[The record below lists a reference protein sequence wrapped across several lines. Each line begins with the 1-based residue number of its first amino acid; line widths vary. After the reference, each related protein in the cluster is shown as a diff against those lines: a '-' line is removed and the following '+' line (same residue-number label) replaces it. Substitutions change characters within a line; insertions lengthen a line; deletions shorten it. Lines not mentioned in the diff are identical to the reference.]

1 MKTTNKLLFELQDGV
16 YDSCIEA
23 VTGPGSDSRMRESLE
38 AALHGF
44 EGDFGQMEVSV
55 CGAPFAAGRIYRTS
69 EWCCSQRSDR

>member
-44 EGDFGQMEVSV
+44 EGDFGKYLYTALRLQCRCWENLPNLRMVLFS
-55 CGAPFAAGRIYRTS
+55 A
-69 EWCCSQRSDR
+69 QR